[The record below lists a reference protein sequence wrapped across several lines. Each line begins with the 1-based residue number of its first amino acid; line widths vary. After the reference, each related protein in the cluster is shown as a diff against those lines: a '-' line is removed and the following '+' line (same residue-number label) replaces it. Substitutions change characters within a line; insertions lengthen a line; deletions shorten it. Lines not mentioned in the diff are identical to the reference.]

1 MLTVKIDGIEVK
13 VEEGTTILEAAE
25 KAGVYIPIMC
35 HHKNLN
41 PFGACRVC
49 LVEVKGSPKLMT
61 ACTTPVND
69 NMEVITNSDKLK
81 NIRKTLI
88 ELLLINHPLDCP
100 VCDKGGECLL
110 QDLTYEF
117 GITKVRFD
125 EKPNNSPVDH
135 TNPFIERDIDR
146 CVLCGKC
153 VRICDEIVNIEAI
166 SFINRGVE
174 TYIGTMFDQPW
185 NCEYCGQCMS
195 VCPVGSLN
203 NRVYLFK
210 NRPWHLEST
219 ESICGFCSCGCTVLI
234 DHEDNE
240 VYRIKED
247 VNKGI
252 NKGLLCAKGRFGF
265 ELINS
270 TNRPLT
276 AKVKDGEDFKDVDFD
291 GALNTVYE
299 KLNTVLSKFGNDS
312 VAFVVSPRLTN
323 EEAFLVQKFAR
334 EVVKTN
340 NLYSLETINALPDG
354 TYEDV
359 ESSKALIV
367 FNIDVTESNPVLG
380 YSVRV
385 TGRKEESNLYV
396 FYPNYTPL
404 KRVATEFYVYKPSEL
419 YNEFEL
425 FIKAL
430 DGDKNKYSEVAE
442 KFKNDDK
449 PVFIFNPYNNKDVE
463 IAKKVLEKVSNV
475 KLVPAKA
482 KNNSQGIVDMGCFNG
497 MNPGLVKT
505 EKGVDLREGIET
517 GKIKALLVFGEN
529 LAVRSEYYDILNLF
543 KDLELFVV
551 TDPFFSETAE
561 LSNVYIPVAT
571 FAEKDG
577 SFTNFEGRVQSLRK
591 AINKGVNSDKEV
603 IVELAKKFG
612 VNLPSETEKIREMI
626 EVENPLYIGVDWN
639 GGLVNYPYKVEI
651 DVDVKFEIK
660 GSGKYELYPAYL
672 RLHSGSYTRRSYDL
686 NKVYGEPI
694 VEINPEDAKEL
705 NIKDN
710 DYLTIKIGND
720 SYKYKVKIDKKV
732 LPGAITLPKDFNETA
747 PLFNEGNYLKVDLI
761 KHI

>member
-13 VEEGTTILEAAE
+13 VEPGTTILEAAE

-61 ACTTPVND
+61 ACTTPVTD
-69 NMEVITNSDKLK
+69 NMEVITNSEKLK
-81 NIRKTLI
+81 RIRKTLI

-153 VRICDEIVNIEAI
+153 VRICDEIVNVEAI

-174 TYIGTMFDQPW
+174 TYIGTAFDQPW

-210 NRPWHLEST
+210 NRPWHLEHT
-219 ESICGFCSCGCTVLI
+219 ESICGYCSCGCTVII
-234 DHEDNE
+234 DHENNE

-247 VNKGI
+247 VYKGV
-252 NKGLLCAKGRFGF
+252 NKGLLCAKGRFGY

-270 TNRPLT
+270 TQRPVT
-276 AKVKDGEDFKDVDFD
+276 AKVKDGNEFKDVDFD
-291 GALNTVYE
+291 GALNTIYE
-299 KLNTVLSKFGNDS
+299 KLSAVISKYGNDS
-312 VAFVVSPRLTN
+312 VAFVISPRLTN
-323 EEAFLVQKFAR
+323 EEAFLAQKFAR

-340 NLYSLETINALPDG
+340 NIYSLETINALPDG
-354 TYEDV
+354 TYNDV
-359 ESSKALIV
+359 ESSNALIV

-385 TGRKEESNLYV
+385 AGRREESNLYV

-425 FIKAL
+425 FLKAL
-430 DGDKNKYSEVAE
+430 DGENNKYSEAADN
-442 KFKNDDK
+442 FKNDDK
-449 PVFIFNPYNNKDVE
+449 PVFVFNPYNPKDVE
-463 IAKKVLEKVSNV
+463 IAKKVLDKVSNV

-497 MNPGLVKT
+497 MNPGLVET
-505 EKGVDLREGIET
+505 DKGVELREGIEAD
-517 GKIKALLVFGEN
+517 KIKALIVLGEN
-529 LAVRSEYYDILNLF
+529 LAVRSEYFDILNLLN
-543 KDLELFVV
+543 DLELFVV

-577 SFTNFEGRVQSLRK
+577 SFTNFEGRVQSLHK
-591 AINKGVNSDKEV
+591 AVDKGVKTDKDV

-612 VNLPSETEKIREMI
+612 TTLPYETDKIREMI

-639 GGLVNYPYKVEI
+639 GGIVSYPYKVKI
-651 DVDVKFEIK
+651 DGDVKFEIK

-686 NKVYGEPI
+686 SKVYGEPI
-694 VEINPEDAKEL
+694 IEINPEDAKEL
-705 NIKDN
+705 NVKDN

-720 SYKYKVKIDKKV
+720 SYKYRVKVDKKI
-732 LPGAITLPKDFNETA
+732 LQGAISLPKDFKETA
-747 PLFNEGNYLKVDLI
+747 PLFYEGSYLKVDLI